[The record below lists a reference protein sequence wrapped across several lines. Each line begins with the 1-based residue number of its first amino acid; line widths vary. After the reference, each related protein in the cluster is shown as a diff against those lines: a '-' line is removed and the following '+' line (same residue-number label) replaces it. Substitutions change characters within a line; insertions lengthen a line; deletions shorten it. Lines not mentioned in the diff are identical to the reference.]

1 MQYFTDLLDQRPFF
15 MELLTGLVYQD
26 TEPDENEPTVFPNG
40 GSGSGRTKAGTG
52 MSN

>member
-1 MQYFTDLLDQRPFF
+1 MQYFTDFFDQRTFF
-15 MELLTGLVYQD
+15 TQLLMGPVYQD
-26 TEPDENEPTVFPNG
+26 TEPGENEPSVFPNG